1 MKASQDSPDEASS
14 LSSTMGDTEVSS
26 RIMASDPIPSP
37 ETINRTTS
45 RISGHDAFEPAAT
58 TTTPESDA
66 PYREAGDEIFDKV
79 SQGRKRAIV
88 AVLSFGAFLS
98 PISST
103 SVLAATPEVAATYNT
118 TGSIINLSNAAYMI
132 VMALSPLFWGPM
144 SQVYGRRV
152 VALSSSVMFF
162 VLSLATALAPNLAS
176 FIVFRAASAFGGT
189 AFILIGPACVG
200 DIYRPTER
208 GAAMGWFLTGTLVGP
223 AFGPFLGGIIV
234 TYR

>member
-1 MKASQDSPDEASS
+1 MKASQDSPDETLS
-14 LSSTMGDTEVSS
+14 LSSTTGDTEVSS
-26 RIMASDPIPSP
+26 RIMAPDPIPSP

-58 TTTPESDA
+58 TTTPEGDA

-88 AVLSFGAFLS
+88 TVLSFGAFLS

-152 VALSSSVMFF
+152 VSNHCPCYMKYMV
-162 VLSLATALAPNLAS
+162 
-176 FIVFRAASAFGGT
+176 
-189 AFILIGPACVG
+189 VG
-200 DIYRPTER
+200 
-208 GAAMGWFLTGTLVGP
+208 
-223 AFGPFLGGIIV
+223 
-234 TYR
+234 

>member
-1 MKASQDSPDEASS
+1 MKVSQDSPDEASS

-58 TTTPESDA
+58 TTTPEGDA

-152 VALSSSVMFF
+152 VSNHYLCYKRYV
-162 VLSLATALAPNLAS
+162 V
-176 FIVFRAASAFGGT
+176 
-189 AFILIGPACVG
+189 VG
-200 DIYRPTER
+200 
-208 GAAMGWFLTGTLVGP
+208 
-223 AFGPFLGGIIV
+223 
-234 TYR
+234 